1 MWEEPYDSCIT
12 LTMLVLVL
20 RPALDSGLLKA
31 KKGFAFRPVAFL
43 GKGPSLFLSC
53 RRAVLGL
60 CVLLTGPY
68 ILYEA

>member
-20 RPALDSGLLKA
+20 RPPLDSGLLKA

-43 GKGPSLFLSC
+43 GKGPSLFPFLQKGSS
-53 RRAVLGL
+53 RAVCAAHRSIHAL
-60 CVLLTGPY
+60 
-68 ILYEA
+68 

>member
-20 RPALDSGLLKA
+20 SPALDLGLLKT
-31 KKGFAFRPVAFL
+31 KKGFVFRTVAVL

-60 CVLLTGPY
+60 CVLLAGPHM
-68 ILYEA
+68 LYEA